1 MPTLELTEAQ
11 AEILS
16 YMVEDWV
23 EGIEPDSN
31 TLKRDLDCTEE
42 DIQKVREANDL
53 VEVIG
58 ERTPVKQRGRA
69 QYTSRR

>member
-1 MPTLELTEAQ
+1 MAQ

-31 TLKRDLDCTEE
+31 TLKRDLECTDE
-42 DIQKVREANDL
+42 DIQKVYDL
-53 VEVIG
+53 V
-58 ERTPVKQRGRA
+58 TDLLD
-69 QYTSRR
+69 

>member
-1 MPTLELTEAQ
+1 MPTLELTMAQ

-23 EGIEPDSN
+23 EGIVPDSN

-42 DIQKVREANDL
+42 DIQKVYDL
-53 VEVIG
+53 VIDLLD
-58 ERTPVKQRGRA
+58 
-69 QYTSRR
+69 

>member
-1 MPTLELTEAQ
+1 MPTLKLELTMAQ

-23 EGIEPDSN
+23 EGIVPDSN

-42 DIQKVREANDL
+42 DIQKVYDL
-53 VEVIG
+53 V
-58 ERTPVKQRGRA
+58 TDLLD
-69 QYTSRR
+69 